1 MKPNSHSAS
10 AFALHRL
17 ACCVVLFLAVTTQ
30 AAWAQAPADIE
41 ATVKRMLA
49 ATETRSRD
57 AFVAQG
63 DAAFQADIA
72 PAKFNELSAQ
82 FAPRVKQGYTMTF
95 VTQLRQQGYAVYVWK
110 LEFKDG
116 GDDVLLTL
124 AVKGGKVGGL
134 TLQ

>member
-10 AFALHRL
+10 ASGYYRL
-17 ACCVVLFLAVTTQ
+17 ACCVVLFLAATTQ

-49 ATETRSRD
+49 ATETRSWD

-63 DAAFQADIA
+63 DAAFQADIT
-72 PAKFNELSAQ
+72 PAKFNQLSAQ

-95 VTQLRQQGYAVYVWK
+95 VTQLRQEGYAVYVWK

-124 AVKGGKVGGL
+124 AVKDGKVGGL